1 MSIPFKANCF
11 SIREQDNNIDL
22 IYQEAQTLHK
32 HIMDKSY
39 LILSKNDFGRVKKRV
54 NIGYFNKKTNFI
66 IGEKHSI
73 VLWDDEESKICS
85 IPISEAL
92 KDKNRYYLFY
102 DMNFIIENNNNN
114 LFIEDKITNNHLEII
129 LNKQFGY
136 DIGLFLKQ
144 SNPETTVIPEE
155 FKILESIIQINSGKL
170 SINKYVLINSN
181 FEFLLG
187 ILEGYIGQNKQ
198 FILKNNFNIY
208 NITYILN
215 LLGAQYSI
223 RTIPSTKEKQVRFKL
238 PNFLKEYSNL
248 PDYFFREYKFIFH
261 KTEEKYKLKL
271 EKSLKYNSKDI
282 DNLSIFD
289 IVNSGLIEMI
299 RLKDLVFIEQEESK
313 VGYDLTMG
321 NPYAT
326 NYSLPGTPILENSD
340 GDVLGVIGIM
350 TKDGAEECIRKFSV
364 ELKVNFL
371 NLIDGK
377 VNNWGVKLDS
387 QLGLFT
393 ATK

>member
-1 MSIPFKANCF
+1 MSIPFKLNCF
-11 SIREQDNNIDL
+11 SIREQDDSIDL

-32 HIMDKSY
+32 HVMDKSY

-66 IGEKHSI
+66 IGENHSM
-73 VLWDDEESKICS
+73 VFWDNEEGKVCS
-85 IPISEAL
+85 VPISEAL
-92 KDKNRYYLFY
+92 KDKNRYFMFY
-102 DMNFIIENNNNN
+102 DMNFITENLNYS
-114 LFIEDKITNNHLEII
+114 LFIENKDTEEHLE
-129 LNKQFGY
+129 LKLTNQFGY
-136 DIGLFLKQ
+136 DIGRFLKEFD
-144 SNPETTVIPEE
+144 PGTVVIPDE
-155 FKILESIIQINSGKL
+155 FKILESIIQIKSGKL
-170 SINKYVLINSN
+170 SINKQILINSN
-181 FEFLLG
+181 YEFLLG
-187 ILEGYIGQNKQ
+187 ILEGYLGKGNQ
-198 FILKNNFNIY
+198 FILRTNFNIY

-215 LLGAQYSI
+215 MLGAQYSI
-223 RTIPSTKEKQVRFKL
+223 RTLPSSEKQIRFRL
-238 PNFLKEYSNL
+238 PAFLKDFSQL
-248 PDYFFREYKFIFH
+248 PANFFRQYKFIFH
-261 KTEEKYKLKL
+261 KTEDKYKLTLEKNPIIKL
-271 EKSLKYNSKDI
+271 ENPE
-282 DNLSIFD
+282 NLSIFD

-299 RLKDLVFIEQEESK
+299 RIKDLVFIEQEEAG